1 MHNAPIVYVP
11 TQPEGN
17 GIALPTLLSLLV
29 HGLVVGALVYS
40 FHATTVETAG
50 SIETVM
56 ISPEQLADMQGQIL
70 ANRAAAAQ
78 STQTSNTTVETSAS
92 APSQTSS
99 DSTDIQTPSQPNTQS
114 VPVFTRSDN
123 SPSQPI
129 LMSEEQQQQLSERR
143 ETYRRQV
150 AESAAQIDQKTFEE
164 QEAVAEDRRRQQRE
178 EQERL
183 NEFRQK
189 QNNPPK
195 IERPTASDRNIRIDS
210 GGAESTEQVFSLSDG
225 QPTRSGS
232 TQDSSQ
238 TAASGS
244 RGTSNSEIVRLI
256 KNNYSPPTAAQGSTQ
271 RTTLTITV
279 DTNGSITNVS
289 ASGPDSAVNQAARQ
303 AVLDTGSLPISP
315 DDPKYP
321 TFTIKFRGR
330 N

>member
-11 TQPEGN
+11 TQPKGN

-40 FHATTVETAG
+40 FHATTVETAS

-70 ANRAAAAQ
+70 ANRTAAAQ

-92 APSQTSS
+92 VPSQTSS
-99 DSTDIQTPSQPNTQS
+99 DSTDSQPNTQS
-114 VPVFTRSDN
+114 VPVFTRSDD

-150 AESAAQIDQKTFEE
+150 AESAVQIDQKTLEE

-195 IERPTASDRNIRIDS
+195 IERSTASDPNIRIDS

-238 TAASGS
+238 AAASGS
-244 RGTSNSEIVRLI
+244 RGTSNSEILRLI
-256 KNNYSPPTAAQGSTQ
+256 KNNYSPAQGSTQ

>member
-11 TQPEGN
+11 TQPKGN

-40 FHATTVETAG
+40 FHATTVETAS

-70 ANRAAAAQ
+70 ANRTAAAQ

-92 APSQTSS
+92 VPSQTSS
-99 DSTDIQTPSQPNTQS
+99 DSTDSQPNTQS
-114 VPVFTRSDN
+114 VPVFTRSDD

-150 AESAAQIDQKTFEE
+150 AESAVQIDQKTLEE

-189 QNNPPK
+189 QNHPHK
-195 IERPTASDRNIRIDS
+195 IERSTASDPNIRIDS
-210 GGAESTEQVFSLSDG
+210 GGAE
-225 QPTRSGS
+225 
-232 TQDSSQ
+232 
-238 TAASGS
+238 
-244 RGTSNSEIVRLI
+244 
-256 KNNYSPPTAAQGSTQ
+256 
-271 RTTLTITV
+271 
-279 DTNGSITNVS
+279 
-289 ASGPDSAVNQAARQ
+289 
-303 AVLDTGSLPISP
+303 
-315 DDPKYP
+315 
-321 TFTIKFRGR
+321 
-330 N
+330 